1 MRAETSVKTE
11 TEKTDDMHWS
21 LDKKVP
27 LALILTVIIQTI
39 GISWW
44 AATLSS
50 QVNYLESR
58 VTKAETTLEREA
70 VSSRLASDRLI
81 RVEEGVK
88 AILDLA
94 RRRDDEAGRDRRP

>member
-1 MRAETSVKTE
+1 MCKEAHVTAKNL
-11 TEKTDDMHWS
+11 KADDMHWS

-39 GISWW
+39 GVSWW
-44 AATLSS
+44 AATLSG
-50 QVNYLESR
+50 QVNYLENR
-58 VTKAETTLEREA
+58 VTKAEATMEREA
-70 VSSRLASDRLI
+70 LSSRLASDRLI

-94 RRRDDEAGRDRRP
+94 RRREDDALRERRP

>member
-1 MRAETSVKTE
+1 MTD
-11 TEKTDDMHWS
+11 EKVEDVHWS

-27 LALILTVIIQTI
+27 LALIIALIIQTV

-50 QVNYLESR
+50 QVTYLESR
-58 VTKAETTLEREA
+58 VTKAEVVIEREA
-70 VSSRLASDRLI
+70 LSNRLASDRLI

-94 RRRDDEAGRDRRP
+94 RRRDDDQQRIR